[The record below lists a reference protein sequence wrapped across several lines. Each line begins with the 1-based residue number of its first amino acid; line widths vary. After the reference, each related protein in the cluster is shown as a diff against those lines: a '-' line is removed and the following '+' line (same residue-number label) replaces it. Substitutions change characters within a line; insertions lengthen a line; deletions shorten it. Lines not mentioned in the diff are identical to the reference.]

1 MVPGTN
7 KAGLNYLREKKFR
20 VTANRAG
27 TLRLHCKYTQ
37 GFYKCKVIC
46 KENAIFFTCRR

>member
-20 VTANRAG
+20 ICRDRAG
-27 TLRLHCKYTQ
+27 TLRLQCKYKQ
-37 GFYKCKVIC
+37 GFYKSKEIC
-46 KENAIFFTCRR
+46 KENAISFTCRR